1 MFAVSANAQQ
11 LLAVRPVA
19 SAKTARRAVAAR
31 PVASARSETLVDKAM
46 RSGAAVVLSAAIAFA
61 APDAAFAGLN
71 KMGNS
76 QDAYADMMR
85 QMEEQR
91 CALPRRF
98 PPPSPPRPPIRSPRH
113 RHPLASPRPFP
124 HPSLRPSPES
134 LPAPSRPSPRRK
146 AEGVKSLSVE
156 SMYEEQ
162 GGACGEGYELVV
174 KKVLGASCECVSP
187 VCADGNKVEGAR
199 EVRSDEERAFGKQE
213 AAEDAP
219 PSNSGIKIVF
229 ANKD

>member
-11 LLAVRPVA
+11 LLAVRPAA

-71 KMGNS
+71 KKGNS

-91 CALPRRF
+91 CALPAPF
-98 PPPSPPRPPIRSPRH
+98 PSTFPASSPIRSPRH
-113 RHPLASPRPFP
+113 RHLLASPLLP
-124 HPSLRPSPES
+124 HPSRPSPES
-134 LPAPSRPSPRRK
+134 LPGPSRPFPRRK
-146 AEGVKSLSVE
+146 AEGIKSLSVE

>member
-91 CALPRRF
+91 CALP
-98 PPPSPPRPPIRSPRH
+98 
-113 RHPLASPRPFP
+113 APFP
-124 HPSLRPSPES
+124 
-134 LPAPSRPSPRRK
+134 
-146 AEGVKSLSVE
+146 
-156 SMYEEQ
+156 
-162 GGACGEGYELVV
+162 
-174 KKVLGASCECVSP
+174 
-187 VCADGNKVEGAR
+187 
-199 EVRSDEERAFGKQE
+199 
-213 AAEDAP
+213 
-219 PSNSGIKIVF
+219 
-229 ANKD
+229 

>member
-11 LLAVRPVA
+11 LLAVRPAA

-31 PVASARSETLVDKAM
+31 PVASARSETLADRAM

-91 CALPRRF
+91 CALPRRV
-98 PPPSPPRPPIRSPRH
+98 PPTSPPAPLSDLRVIVIRPRHPALSRTPPSVRPLSPSPAPPARPPAGKLR
-113 RHPLASPRPFP
+113 AS
-124 HPSLRPSPES
+124 
-134 LPAPSRPSPRRK
+134 
-146 AEGVKSLSVE
+146 
-156 SMYEEQ
+156 
-162 GGACGEGYELVV
+162 
-174 KKVLGASCECVSP
+174 
-187 VCADGNKVEGAR
+187 
-199 EVRSDEERAFGKQE
+199 RA
-213 AAEDAP
+213 
-219 PSNSGIKIVF
+219 
-229 ANKD
+229 